1 MLHVSSLWCYRAITW
16 AILGCAFAF
25 ALVILLVRFWVLPH
39 MGDYREPIAKQLSEA
54 TRQKVTIGKLDGRWS
69 GLNLQLTLGD
79 VLVYDS
85 ANRPALTLQR
95 VDSTLSWWSLVLGEP
110 RFDSIEIR
118 RPQLDVRRDARGVF
132 SVAGIELNANTDGG
146 GISDWLLRQNEIS
159 IRDASITWNDELRAA
174 PQLALEHVDFRFEND
189 VGMNENTVNVLRHR
203 YRNDVDLRERLG
215 TANTRDRKSA
225 DQTRRDVIGMIRAA
239 CLRFADE
246 GVSQQLRSR
255 ELLVEAFVGCNDR
268 RHGRRCGST
277 HAGTEGDSLL
287 DRNTETKIE
296 FPLVFQT
303 HEPCRR
309 GILRRIFRNLS
320 HDA

>member
-16 AILGCAFAF
+16 VILGCAFAF

-189 VGMNENTVNVLRHR
+189 GNHHRFGLRAVPPAALATPTTASVGWTYTLNGSR
-203 YRNDVDLRERLG
+203 RNALQRLLSP
-215 TANTRDRKSA
+215 TSA
-225 DQTRRDVIGMIRAA
+225 RIQALSFGRTMPSRRRVRAA
-239 CLRFADE
+239 ATPT
-246 GVSQQLRSR
+246 S
-255 ELLVEAFVGCNDR
+255 
-268 RHGRRCGST
+268 
-277 HAGTEGDSLL
+277 AGMS
-287 DRNTETKIE
+287 
-296 FPLVFQT
+296 P
-303 HEPCRR
+303 
-309 GILRRIFRNLS
+309 
-320 HDA
+320 